1 MERQMADI
9 VQTVFSSSDSRP
21 EKFNSIEEVLEFY
34 YRDLFGNNGY
44 IAPFT
49 GVSDKVERKLNNSI
63 KSVANS
69 QVEPEHVLL
78 FYDATLFGAADNGF
92 LFTGDAVFYCQFGGY
107 SVKFP
112 YSEIKKIEYVKNT
125 VTGDSGKE
133 KIQETTTVY
142 YDSRKFVI
150 EQSYISDPEKFI
162 EMFDYLKQVTIRNY
176 ARKDSGICGSCSEE
190 KSKID
195 FFDDLPSEIQITYL
209 KIIINFCL
217 AGNEKNNQKIFSSLF
232 RLTAKLKLGA
242 AEREAVFKYMDS
254 LQDTFTLSQSIFEKI
269 DAEKRAVLK
278 YSILKDLVFMHLAL
292 KGRDPGSN
300 VFIRDFINHYQL
312 QSGAVELFVMMHDCG
327 KNIADVTGDDSA
339 VENNLRMIAQKASEC
354 DVPPASLFF
363 TGGAVLD
370 IDAAAAGLAAFG
382 LSGLSGACRRQDPFC
397 SVARE
402 PFLLCPY
409 FLPDNLL
416 PVFYLLPQ
424 HLSTFQGVRDLRSE
438 SSRAEKREHLFP
450 VSEGCT
456 RTYSRG
462 ADCTAGIGKTQCLFH
477 VTPPKEFRGKS
488 RNEVVAGACGVY
500 SPDAAGGQPDH
511 PIPVFEEAALASE
524 LDDDIPDTIIQKHIR
539 HLFRIVLSGV
549 IFCFIL
555 IRRDVVNQRQCIPDF
570 PQVQRMKVRQLSI
583 GDHQGSLFLHRTE
596 DAENYIR
603 FIKRSTEKRAQNYRI
618 RLQNAIRIA
627 LRVEIVPV
635 GAVGN
640 GLPGSVVVHEHSRNR
655 CRMLP
660 AADDQPGVYTASAQQ
675 VGHHLACGIL
685 TKCTEDRCSHAQL

>member
-1 MERQMADI
+1 MADI

-125 VTGDSGKE
+125 VTGDSGKK

-217 AGNEKNNQKIFSSLF
+217 AGNEKTNQKIFSSLF

-254 LQDTFTLSQSIFEKI
+254 LQDTFTLSQSIFEKF

-278 YSILKDLVFMHLAL
+278 YSILKDLVFMHLSL

-370 IDAAAAGLAAFG
+370 IDATAAGLAAFG

-397 SVARE
+397 SVAMIGIGSRQSIGNLTGVKE
-402 PFLLCPY
+402 IEGRRKKELLLNLLCRHLRMCSNLIMQEILEISEELNSHINENSDSSCTVGENKIFIGKKTALLN
-409 FLPDNLL
+409 FLAGCNAIILKDLETSDIRACSCAVPHSPDPEKINAVTSE
-416 PVFYLLPQ
+416 PTARKF
-424 HLSTFQGVRDLRSE
+424 RDLVLKCYDSGERGYTLRQDLNSDE
-438 SSRAEKREHLFP
+438 IHALKNAL
-450 VSEGCT
+450 VKLGY
-456 RTYSRG
+456 YS
-462 ADCTAGIGKTQCLFH
+462 AGTVLKNTTDKALSKLGSF
-477 VTPPKEFRGKS
+477 FR
-488 RNEVVAGACGVY
+488 N
-500 SPDAAGGQPDH
+500 
-511 PIPVFEEAALASE
+511 
-524 LDDDIPDTIIQKHIR
+524 T
-539 HLFRIVLSGV
+539 
-549 IFCFIL
+549 
-555 IRRDVVNQRQCIPDF
+555 
-570 PQVQRMKVRQLSI
+570 
-583 GDHQGSLFLHRTE
+583 
-596 DAENYIR
+596 
-603 FIKRSTEKRAQNYRI
+603 
-618 RLQNAIRIA
+618 
-627 LRVEIVPV
+627 
-635 GAVGN
+635 
-640 GLPGSVVVHEHSRNR
+640 
-655 CRMLP
+655 
-660 AADDQPGVYTASAQQ
+660 
-675 VGHHLACGIL
+675 
-685 TKCTEDRCSHAQL
+685 